1 MTQRAKMPMGRRP
14 LLSPAARRS
23 ITNQLGASG
32 PAAKTVFTYNSA
44 GQVTGAGSLFWI
56 HHTKRRLSDYRSAR
70 PDDPQAS
77 VRTFMGLVNEGV
89 LLTQRGLGACSAAMT
104 ESDVD
109 RFVEAL
115 GRVLEPV
122 G

>member
-1 MTQRAKMPMGRRP
+1 VRR
-14 LLSPAARRS
+14 LIRKRGYVGQ
-23 ITNQLGASG
+23 ISG
-32 PAAKTVFTYNSA
+32 VS
-44 GQVTGAGSLFWI
+44 SLFWL

-70 PDDPQAS
+70 PDDAQAS

-115 GRVLEPV
+115 GRVLEPA

>member
-1 MTQRAKMPMGRRP
+1 MAGGVATLEQLTPAVYAKLDALGDRLRDGVRR
-14 LLSPAARRS
+14 LIRKR
-23 ITNQLGASG
+23 G
-32 PAAKTVFTYNSA
+32 YA
-44 GQVTGAGSLFWI
+44 GQISGVGSLFWL

-104 ESDVD
+104 EADVD

-115 GRVLEPV
+115 GRVLEPA